1 MTGTGKGI
9 FQVWIGLAG
18 WRDGVMADGKVLAGQ
33 ATPRGRY
40 PHLKRAGDFVY
51 VSGTSA
57 RRADNTIAG
66 AAVDAMGT
74 TALDIRVQTRAVIE
88 TIGELLAAVGARL
101 PDLVQVT
108 AYLVSMNDFGGY
120 NEVYG
125 EFFDEN
131 GPARTT
137 VAVHQLPHPH
147 ILIEIQAVAYVPQGG
162 Q

>member
-1 MTGTGKGI
+1 
-9 FQVWIGLAG
+9 
-18 WRDGVMADGKVLAGQ
+18 MADGKVLAGQ

-57 RRADNTIAG
+57 RRQDNTIAG

-88 TIGELLAAVGARL
+88 TIREMIAAVGAQL

-108 AYLVSMNDFGGY
+108 AYLVNMNDFGGY

-125 EFFDEN
+125 EFFDSS

>member
-1 MTGTGKGI
+1 
-9 FQVWIGLAG
+9 
-18 WRDGVMADGKVLAGQ
+18 MADGKVLAGQ

-57 RRADNTIAG
+57 RRQDNTIAG
-66 AAVDAMGT
+66 ATVDAMGT

-88 TIGELLAAVGARL
+88 TIREMLTAVGAQL

-108 AYLVSMNDFGGY
+108 AYLVNMNDFGGY

-125 EFFDEN
+125 EFFDSS

>member
-1 MTGTGKGI
+1 
-9 FQVWIGLAG
+9 
-18 WRDGVMADGKVLAGQ
+18 MADGKVLAGQ

-57 RRADNTIAG
+57 RRQDNTIAG

-88 TIGELLAAVGARL
+88 TIREMLAAVGAQL
-101 PDLVQVT
+101 SDLVQVT
-108 AYLVSMNDFGGY
+108 AYLVTMNDFGGY

-125 EFFDEN
+125 EFFDSS